1 MKRAG
6 ISVNTL
12 KIVELNPT
20 GMGHFVKYLK
30 FLSEQKGWGWEFEVH
45 PEFSR
50 EGIQNATAVK
60 VAPSLSAKIL
70 PQLTVLPTQVRS
82 IECLDS
88 FFRENGTWYPRLLLH
103 EALRLVF
110 VGEARDLDIRAPAF
124 VVGDGDESRI
134 VSSVLAEMG
143 ISDIYLVGDA
153 GRLQPQK
160 EILARSQL
168 GIRFH
173 VLPPEDLT
181 LQAVSAGVVV
191 NTVDLAKQK
200 SLLTDLSY
208 FNFMKRAGYALDLNI
223 LPEQNLLLDEA
234 EKAELR
240 VLPPVLI
247 AVILTRLWLDR
258 LDVGSELSTQ
268 DIRDT
273 WMQFLKQS
281 SS

>member
-1 MKRAG
+1 M
-6 ISVNTL
+6 
-12 KIVELNPT
+12 
-20 GMGHFVKYLK
+20 KYLK

-50 EGIQNATAVK
+50 DVIQSAAAVK
-60 VAPSLSAKIL
+60 VAPSLSSKIL

-88 FFRENGTWYPRLLLH
+88 FFKENGTWYPRLLLH

-124 VVGDGDESRI
+124 VVGDGDEARI

-143 ISDIYLVGDA
+143 VGDIYLVGDA
-153 GRLQPQK
+153 GRLQSQK

-173 VLPPEDLT
+173 VLLPDDLT

-191 NTVDLAKQK
+191 NTVDLSKQK

-223 LPEQNLLLDEA
+223 LPAQNLLLEEA

-240 VLPPVLI
+240 VLPPVLV
-247 AVILTRLWLDR
+247 AAILTRLWLDR
-258 LDVGSELSTQ
+258 LEVGSELSPQ
-268 DIRDT
+268 DIRET